1 MGTRDA
7 VTEDEKKDG
16 AVDEDENRIEDE
28 NRNEGAVVNGGE
40 K

>member
-7 VTEDEKKDG
+7 VTGDENKDG

-28 NRNEGAVVNGGE
+28 NRNEGAVMNGVE